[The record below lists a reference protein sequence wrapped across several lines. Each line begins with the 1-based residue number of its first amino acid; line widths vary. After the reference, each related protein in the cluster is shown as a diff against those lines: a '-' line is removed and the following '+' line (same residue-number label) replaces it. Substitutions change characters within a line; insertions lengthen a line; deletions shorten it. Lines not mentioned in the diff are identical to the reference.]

1 MRIVVLDAVLDLDDV
16 HVLCH
21 IVIGQKKD
29 SDLILAR
36 CLGSEGCL
44 AFTYF
49 LGMFFL
55 LFLDM
60 ADELGN

>member
-1 MRIVVLDAVLDLDDV
+1 MSHSNWA
-16 HVLCH
+16 
-21 IVIGQKKD
+21 KKNY
-29 SDLILAR
+29 SALILAR

-60 ADELGN
+60 ADELGNLKTNV